1 MEEAMPIETNF
12 AYQHF
17 APRARNLTSDAP
29 ADLLGLLRDFVGATP
44 AAKPTRKWQGHGW
57 NLLWRPHHGT
67 TDHFLQLM
75 FTNETLSFIDISG
88 SGIANRGF
96 KQDDIKLGGA
106 AYTQEIAD
114 RFDNS
119 DQHFEPGVWVH
130 VPSTTIPNE
139 PESVA
144 RMGSIPHG
152 TTINL
157 QGEAKAAADAAK
169 MNSLIPV
176 SSIVPF
182 TIGSPDDGQ
191 TGLVHFDEEKLPFAG
206 ASRTPLS
213 RVAGL
218 TQEQL
223 SNPNIFL
230 LEANAG
236 LTFQSVTAISVA
248 SSPKL
253 APGPNVGGG
262 VDNIAFL
269 QGADPANANADTP
282 DVSVTYWLQHAT
294 DRAGKKIT
302 QLQYTQRVLLNFAG
316 LSWPH
321 VTVGTLRPA

>member
-1 MEEAMPIETNF
+1 MPIETQF
-12 AYQHF
+12 GFQHF
-17 APRARNLTSDAP
+17 APDARDLTAATP
-29 ADLLGLLRDFVGATP
+29 DLLGLLRSFVGSMP
-44 AAKPTRKWQGHGW
+44 AAKPKRQWQGHGW
-57 NLLWRPHHGT
+57 NLLWRPHKPAGPDP
-67 TDHFLQLM
+67 DHFLQLM

-96 KQDDIKLGGA
+96 KQGDIKLGGA
-106 AYTQEIAD
+106 AYTQEIKD
-114 RFDNS
+114 KFDNS

-130 VPSTTIPNE
+130 VPATTNPSE

-157 QGEAKAAADAAK
+157 QGEAKPADAAR

-182 TIGSPDDGQ
+182 AIGSVDDGQ
-191 TGLVHFDEEKLPFAG
+191 TGLVHFDEEKLTFVG
-206 ASRTPLS
+206 ASRTPLN

-223 SNPNIFL
+223 TNPNIFL

-236 LTFQSVTAISVA
+236 LTFQSVTEIKIA

-253 APGPNVGGG
+253 AAGPDVGGG

-269 QGADPANANADTP
+269 QGKTAPDANADTP
-282 DVSVTYWLQHAT
+282 TVTVTYWLQQAT

-302 QLQYTQRVLLNFAG
+302 QLQYTQRVLLNFAT

-321 VTVGTLRPA
+321 VTVGTLRPV